1 LVIEIPI
8 ERGIRAMTRTKAV
21 RIVGR
26 RSVEELQAIVN
37 DLQAKEFL
45 FLEADIEMLKAAKFL
60 NRESGAAK

>member
-1 LVIEIPI
+1 
-8 ERGIRAMTRTKAV
+8 MTRTKAV

-45 FLEADIEMLKAAKFL
+45 FLETDIEMLKAAKFL
-60 NRESGAAK
+60 IRELGAAK